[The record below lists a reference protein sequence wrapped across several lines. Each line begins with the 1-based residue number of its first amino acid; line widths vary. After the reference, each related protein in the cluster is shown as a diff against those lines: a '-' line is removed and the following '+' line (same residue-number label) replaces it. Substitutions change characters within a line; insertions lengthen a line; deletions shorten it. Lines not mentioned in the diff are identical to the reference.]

1 MRLASNP
8 QQVSFKVRVDR
19 NPLASCKIQKLFS
32 LCIRFQLLSRDIS
45 KFPFPFNPRSSRPR
59 PPSRHRRKVECT
71 TPQRENG
78 PARSCRCRCRKCLRV
93 LVFLQIIFAALTPCC
108 CPSFASSSAPSCSSS
123 CVYTREPF
131 FACPSTQVFRGVLQR
146 LATVHGN
153 ECATYGLSSLSCS
166 HFLWVSWTS
175 QPARIS
181 ASTFGKLIQTPSSG
195 LMTL

>member
-1 MRLASNP
+1 MHLLPAKSRNYFSLH
-8 QQVSFKVRVDR
+8 QVSTFIARHH
-19 NPLASCKIQKLFS
+19 PLNVA
-32 LCIRFQLLSRDIS
+32 
-45 KFPFPFNPRSSRPR
+45 KFPFPFNPRTSRPR

-78 PARSCRCRCRKCLRV
+78 PARSCRCRCRKCLRALV
-93 LVFLQIIFAALTPCC
+93 LLQHYFCSSNTCC

-123 CVYTREPF
+123 CVCYLAPF

-146 LATVHGN
+146 SEIPHRN
-153 ECATYGLSSLSCS
+153 ECATYRLSSLSCS
-166 HFLWVSWTS
+166 HFLWASWTS

-195 LMTL
+195 LVTL